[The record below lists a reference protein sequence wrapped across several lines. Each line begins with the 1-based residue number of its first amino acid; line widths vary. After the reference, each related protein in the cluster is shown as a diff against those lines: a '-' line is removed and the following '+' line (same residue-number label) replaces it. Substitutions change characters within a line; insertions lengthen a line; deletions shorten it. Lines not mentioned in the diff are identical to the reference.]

1 MHGVISG
8 YASRIARS
16 IEPFF
21 SSCLE
26 ISLQERIYGIS
37 DLKVTN
43 LAVWQQA
50 FRNKHFHLA
59 QLPYTSYAYAEIPG
73 SNEMVPIYIFI
84 FITVSDL
91 IHS

>member
-8 YASRIARS
+8 YASRLARS

-43 LAVWQQA
+43 LDVWKQA
-50 FRNKHFHLA
+50 FRNKQFNLA
-59 QLPYTSYAYAEIPG
+59 QLPYTSYDFADIPG
-73 SNEMVPIYIFI
+73 SNVMVPIYISI
-84 FITVSDL
+84 PITLSDFL
-91 IHS
+91 HS